1 MNHEFFPFIPK
12 NIVLRRYDAI
22 DLLNLDTNED
32 FTIDE
37 EAYELLK
44 KVNGKIR
51 IVDIVKKYNDTEGKK
66 VLEAL
71 EFFEEEGIIKLSDT
85 EIIDKTVNSLNH
97 LHLPEK
103 NPFDPP
109 YLKFLMINI
118 TEKCNLNCKHC
129 YITDKNQVDFSFD
142 KLKELI
148 EEFYNLQ
155 GEKIVLTGGE
165 PFLYEKLEELLEFL
179 IDIPLKKVLLTNG
192 VLIEKKKHLLDLIKE
207 NNFEVFVSIDGLE
220 DTHNDFRNANC
231 FNNSIHGIQLMLKKN
246 ITVSI
251 NTMVHKQ
258 NLKEFDEL
266 SAFLKSFSSI
276 KTWNVEVPTFDDSTP
291 QNILEKYDIS
301 PEEGG
306 IIMRDYWWG
315 ESYDSSGAS
324 FGTLSEDE
332 STEDLLTEDQGKP
345 MGYACGP
352 FLMAIDVLGQV
363 SKCGFFTEKSP
374 GNVFDLGIKK
384 SWEGIQKNSVWNIQ
398 DLKCSEINCDVIE
411 ECRGGCR
418 YRALKHTKD
427 LYGVDAFKCIA
438 YNKNHT
444 KLI

>member
-1 MNHEFFPFIPK
+1 MNHESFPFIPK
-12 NIVLRRYDAI
+12 NIVLRRYDDI

-51 IVDIVKKYNDTEGKK
+51 IIDILKKYDDVEGKK
-66 VLEAL
+66 ALEAL
-71 EFFEEEGIIKLSDT
+71 EFFEEESIIKLSNT
-85 EIIDKTVNSLNH
+85 EITDKTVNSLKH
-97 LHLPEK
+97 LDLPEK
-103 NPFDPP
+103 NPFYPP

-179 IDIPLKKVLLTNG
+179 INIPLKKVLLTNG
-192 VLIEKKKHLLDLIKE
+192 VLIEKQKHLLDLIKE

-231 FNNSIHGIQLMLKKN
+231 FKDSIQGIKLLLDKEIK
-246 ITVSI
+246 VSI
-251 NTMVHKQ
+251 NTMVHKK
-258 NLKEFDEL
+258 NLREFDEL
-266 SAFLKSFSSI
+266 AKYLRSLGPIKS
-276 KTWNVEVPTFDDSTP
+276 WVVEVPTFDNSTP
-291 QNILEKYDIS
+291 QSIIEIYDIT

-306 IIMRDYWWG
+306 VIMRDYWWG
-315 ESYDSSGAS
+315 ESYDFSGVS
-324 FGTLSEDE
+324 FEESGSEEESIAEEKSEDE
-332 STEDLLTEDQGKP
+332 AVIRE
-345 MGYACGP
+345 YACGP
-352 FLMAIDVLGQV
+352 FLMAIDVLGEV

-374 GNVFDLGIKK
+374 GNVFELGLKE
-384 SWEGIQKNSVWNIQ
+384 SWKGIQESCIWGIN
-398 DLKCSEINCDVIE
+398 DLKCRSLDCEYLD

-418 YRALKHTKD
+418 YRALKHTND
-427 LYGVDAFKCIA
+427 LYGIDPYKCIA
-438 YNKNHT
+438 FNKIHSE
-444 KLI
+444 